1 MKSLRR
7 GARRLMRAMRPPAVP
22 GEGEL
27 VSLDL
32 ETSSLD
38 PRTAVVL
45 SVAAV
50 PIRGRQILRSES
62 FVRTVFSDA
71 PVDRE
76 AVKYHRL
83 RPVDV
88 AHGVT
93 AVVAARELAEWLAG
107 RPVIGYCTAFDCAVL
122 DRVLREGG
130 DGGFDVERFDVRDLY
145 RREIIRRSPHEVR
158 PRALDDILAKLG
170 IPVAGRHTALGDA
183 TAVALAY
190 LALRYGQVR

>member
-1 MKSLRR
+1 MKALRR
-7 GARRLMRAMRPPAVP
+7 GARRLVRAMRPTVVP
-22 GEGEL
+22 GDGEI

-38 PRTAVVL
+38 PKTAVIL

-62 FVRTVFSDA
+62 FARTVFSDA

-93 AVVAARELAEWLAG
+93 AAVAARDLIDWLAG
-107 RPVIGYCTAFDCAVL
+107 RPVIGYCTSFDCAVL

-130 DGGFDVERFDVRDLY
+130 DDGFDVERFDLRDLY
-145 RREIIRRSPHEVR
+145 RREIIRRSPHEVP
-158 PRALDDILAKLG
+158 PRALDDMLAKLG
-170 IPVAGRHTALGDA
+170 IPVSGRHTALGDA

-190 LALRYGQVR
+190 LALRHGQVR